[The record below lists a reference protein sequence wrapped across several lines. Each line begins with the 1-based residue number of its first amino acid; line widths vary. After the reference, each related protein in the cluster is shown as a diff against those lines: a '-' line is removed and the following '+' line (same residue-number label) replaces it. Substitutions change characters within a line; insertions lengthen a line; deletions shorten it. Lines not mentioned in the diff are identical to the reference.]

1 MNVLR
6 RHHHPNKLWKILL
19 RQGVHFSKI
28 YCVKRV
34 RIRSYSGPY
43 FPAFGLN
50 TKRYSVTSNTD
61 TFYAVN
67 VNNTYSKYEKIIS
80 GIPQSSI
87 RDNIFQSINKWFI
100 LFLYLMSRFT
110 IFPMTTYYLTFAEKI
125 VELID
130 ILQPGSEIVI
140 DWFKNNKMIVNP
152 DIFQTILLDKRK
164 SDLTNQHIAVDNQNK
179 KSCIICRITRN
190 SGRW

>member
-1 MNVLR
+1 
-6 RHHHPNKLWKILL
+6 
-19 RQGVHFSKI
+19 
-28 YCVKRV
+28 
-34 RIRSYSGPY
+34 
-43 FPAFGLN
+43 
-50 TKRYSVTSNTD
+50 
-61 TFYAVN
+61 
-67 VNNTYSKYEKIIS
+67 
-80 GIPQSSI
+80 
-87 RDNIFQSINKWFI
+87 
-100 LFLYLMSRFT
+100 MSRFT
-110 IFPMTTYYLTFAEKI
+110 IFPMTTHYLTFAEKI

-179 KSCIICRITRN
+179 KSYIICRITRN